1 MISYQKFKDI
11 CNQLNHYPTD
21 SELMYKYGFTQND
34 IYDVHQRKQHDNAYI
49 KSTVNDQY
57 NHPLLYWNNEKILV
71 NFLGSQDL
79 IRNSAMNTFSDF
91 RDSEI
96 LNGFVFSEIESS
108 LAIEGVRSTRAKIEQ
123 LNKQDYENLTDKNDI
138 IVKNMLLGYEFVK
151 NNDINQDNI
160 FKLYSILSNK
170 CLENHEKLLPG
181 NYFRHDEVNI
191 IDSSNAIVDKGVD
204 FQKLPIL
211 MDQLMDYINKVKTYE
226 EHLIASHVIHFYLI
240 YLHPYFDYNGRMARM
255 LSFWYNYKN
264 APSLSL
270 LLISEAINNKYHKSN
285 YYNAIMNSRKSGND
299 ISYFLEYMGNIILK
313 YTKIY
318 INFYT
323 LETTLK
329 GKGFTLNRASE
340 IALKYVLAIPVTEDG
355 YFDWKDY
362 RDFTND
368 DFSKQY
374 YLKLLNFLAEMEILI
389 FKEHKKAKLFRL
401 NSKKWD
407 LL

>member
-1 MISYQKFKDI
+1 MKSYQKFKDI

-49 KSTVNDQY
+49 KSTLNDQY

-79 IRNSAMNTFSDF
+79 IRNSVMNTFSDF
-91 RDSEI
+91 RDSET

-191 IDSSNAIVDKGVD
+191 MDSSNAIVDKGVD

-211 MDQLMDYINKVKTYE
+211 MDQLMDYINKDKTYE

-270 LLISEAINNKYHKSN
+270 LLVSEAINNKYHKSN

-299 ISYFLEYMGNIILK
+299 MSYFLEYMGNIVLK

-374 YLKLLNFLAEMEILI
+374 YLKLLNFLVEMEILT

>member
-11 CNQLNHYPTD
+11 CHHIKHYPTD
-21 SELMYKYGFTQND
+21 SELMYKYGFTQNE
-34 IYDVHQRKQHDNAYI
+34 IYEIHQRKQHDNAYI
-49 KSTVNDQY
+49 KSTLNDQS
-57 NHPLLYWNNEKILV
+57 NNPLLYWNNEKILV

-79 IRNSAMNTFSDF
+79 IRNSVMNQFSDF

-170 CLENHEKLLPG
+170 CLEDQDKLLPG

-191 IDSSNAIVDKGVD
+191 VDSSNTIVDKGVD
-204 FQKLPIL
+204 WQNLPIL
-211 MDQLMDYINKVKTYE
+211 MNQFMEYINKDKTYE

-270 LLISEAINNKYHKSN
+270 LLVNEAINNKYHKVN

-329 GKGFTLNRASE
+329 GKGFTLNRATE
-340 IALKYVLAIPVTEDG
+340 IALKYVLELPVTEDG

-362 RDFTND
+362 KDFSND

-374 YLKLLNFLAEMEILI
+374 YLQLLNILVEMEILI
-389 FKEHKKAKLFRL
+389 FKEHKKAKLFRI
-401 NSKKWD
+401 NSEKWD

>member
-1 MISYQKFKDI
+1 MISYQKFTDI
-11 CNQLNHYPTD
+11 CNHINHYPTD
-21 SELMYKYGFTQND
+21 SELIYKYGFTQND
-34 IYDVHQRKQHDNAYI
+34 IYEFRQRKQNDNAYI
-49 KSTVNDQY
+49 KPTLNDQY
-57 NHPLLYWNNEKILV
+57 NHPLLYWNNEKILF

-79 IRNSAMNTFSDF
+79 IRNSVMNKFSDF

-138 IVKNMLLGYEFVK
+138 IVKNMLIGYEFVK

-170 CLENHEKLLPG
+170 CLEDRDKLLPG

-191 IDSSNAIVDKGVD
+191 VDSSNAIVDKGVD
-204 FQKLPIL
+204 WQKLPKL
-211 MDQLMDYINKVKTYE
+211 MDQLMDYINKDKTYE

-270 LLISEAINNKYHKSN
+270 LLVSEAINNKYHKV
-285 YYNAIMNSRKSGND
+285 I
-299 ISYFLEYMGNIILK
+299 
-313 YTKIY
+313 
-318 INFYT
+318 
-323 LETTLK
+323 
-329 GKGFTLNRASE
+329 
-340 IALKYVLAIPVTEDG
+340 
-355 YFDWKDY
+355 
-362 RDFTND
+362 
-368 DFSKQY
+368 
-374 YLKLLNFLAEMEILI
+374 
-389 FKEHKKAKLFRL
+389 
-401 NSKKWD
+401 
-407 LL
+407 